1 MSGCATLAAEIVIT
15 PASGLAGSPPVVFC
29 FPGGGMTRQYFDLA
43 VPGYSFAE
51 FAAARGFAVVLVDHA
66 GVGDS
71 DVPDD
76 PWLLT
81 PQLVADLNAAAV
93 AWTLDAL
100 SAGAIAGLPALSP
113 AFTVAVAHS
122 AGALVLIHHQSVHR
136 QFDGIALLGWGGH
149 GLPEH
154 LEASER
160 TLAADPQTLLPR
172 IIEGAGK
179 RHSQPLPVL
188 PRGSSSYLIANPMPP
203 SVHGALTAAR
213 TRLLAVVGYASI
225 IPGSASQAAAAIDV
239 PVFLGVGEKDIAVR
253 HHEIPAE
260 FTGSNDVTL
269 FVLTGA
275 GHNHNVE
282 PNRARLWERVLTW
295 TSGLSAASGSPLA
308 ASPAG

>member
-1 MSGCATLAAEIVIT
+1 MGVAGCATLAAEIVVT
-15 PASGLAGSPPVVFC
+15 PAGELGNDTAVVFC
-29 FPGGGMTRQYFDLA
+29 FPGGGMARQYFDLG

-71 DVPDD
+71 DIPDD

-81 PQLVADLNAAAV
+81 PQLVADLNAASV

-113 AFTVAVAHS
+113 TFTVAAAHS
-122 AGALVLIHHQSVHR
+122 AGALVLIHHESAHR

-160 TLAADPQTLLPR
+160 RLAADPETMLPR
-172 IIEGAGK
+172 IIEGAKG
-179 RHSQPLPVL
+179 RHHQPMPVL
-188 PRGSSSYLIANPMPP
+188 PRGSSNYLIANPIPP
-203 SVHGALTAAR
+203 DVHRALIAAR
-213 TRLLAVVGYASI
+213 SRLLAVVGYASI
-225 IPGSASQAAAAIDV
+225 VPGTASQAAAAIDV

-253 HHEIPAE
+253 HHEIPAD
-260 FTGSNDVTL
+260 FTGSSDVTL
-269 FVLTGA
+269 FVLKEA
-275 GHNHNVE
+275 GHNQNVE
-282 PNRARLWERVLTW
+282 PNRA
-295 TSGLSAASGSPLA
+295 
-308 ASPAG
+308 